1 MESVMKSDE
10 TLWQEIEQV
19 LRRAPGIDAGQI
31 RVHVHDGVVTLTGTV
46 PNLLQKQVIEKTLQ
60 TVAGCSALV
69 MELLLPPV
77 SAFVGSDVSLATRI
91 VDALSRVRDLPAGR
105 VRVETERDCVTL
117 TGSVD
122 TEAQRCDV
130 GSLVG
135 KISGVVGVSN
145 RLAICDP
152 PAADV
157 VAQIALALGSRLER
171 EIENISVDTSDGVV
185 TLSGTVGSLEE
196 KRAVCSAASQ
206 VRGVRKV
213 IDQLS
218 IGA

>member
-1 MESVMKSDE
+1 MKSDE

-105 VRVETERDCVTL
+105 VRVETERGCVTL

-157 VAQIALALGSRLER
+157 AAQIALALGSRLER
-171 EIENISVDTSDGVV
+171 
-185 TLSGTVGSLEE
+185 
-196 KRAVCSAASQ
+196 
-206 VRGVRKV
+206 
-213 IDQLS
+213 
-218 IGA
+218 